1 LKRGFHNI
9 LIIAILLIPI
19 HMTLSAQDT
28 VSVSTSAKPAQ
39 DTVSVSTSAKKV
51 FRASP
56 LKATM
61 LAATFPGAGQIYTKK
76 YWKVPIVYAGF
87 GGLGYAVAYNSKW
100 YNTFTK
106 AYNDFTDQ
114 SPETASYVDLIRGVP
129 REVYDLSLKSK
140 DYNPETASNIKDQL
154 LNKVDYFRRYRDL
167 SLIGIGAWYLLSILD
182 ANVDASLFD
191 YDVSENINLSVAPFQ
206 FPLYNYAAVGV
217 SLTFKINF

>member
-28 VSVSTSAKPAQ
+28 IPVSTSVKSAL
-39 DTVSVSTSAKKV
+39 DTIAAATSSEKNIKL
-51 FRASP
+51 SP

-61 LAATFPGAGQIYTKK
+61 LAATFPGAGQIYTKR

-114 SPETASYVDLIRGVP
+114 SPETASYVDLIRGIP
-129 REVYDLSLKSK
+129 REVYDPSLNS
-140 DYNPETASNIKDQL
+140 DQYNAETSSYIEDQL

-217 SLTFKINF
+217 NLTFKINF

>member
-1 LKRGFHNI
+1 M
-9 LIIAILLIPI
+9 IIILLIPI
-19 HMTLSAQDT
+19 QMTLSAQDT
-28 VSVSTSAKPAQ
+28 VSVT
-39 DTVSVSTSAKKV
+39 TTTKKDLKL
-51 FRASP
+51 SP

-61 LAATFPGAGQIYTKK
+61 LAATFPGAGQIYTRK

-100 YNTFTK
+100 YNTYTK

-114 SPETASYVDLIRGVP
+114 SPETTSYVDLIRGVD
-129 REVYDLSLKSK
+129 REVYDPSLGS
-140 DYNPETASNIKDQL
+140 DQYNAETSAYVQDQL

-167 SLIGIGAWYLLSILD
+167 SLIGMGAWYLLTILD

-191 YDVSENINLSVAPFQ
+191 YDVSDNINVSVAPFQ

-217 SLTFKINF
+217 GLTFKINF